1 MKLSMFTRRNL
12 FPATSTIAHH
22 LRGCI
27 LGLLFLIAAPMCA
40 QQGGGSPV
48 RVAVLKDNLP
58 GLDLASVEQ
67 TISVLKGAEFA
78 VRTIDIAQL
87 GSKDSFNAA
96 QYDCLV
102 LSHSRRFTATAKQ
115 NFLSFLK
122 DGGDLVLLG
131 GDGFTQPDSIVLPAF
146 SRYEPYMLK
155 DVVSVRTYA
164 DQNLLKPMQVK
175 GRFVGLSAVGFNRV
189 VAKFVPL
196 LSAMDAHGRTK
207 GWASGLLT
215 HFDEYK
221 GSNWLLFGISN
232 PEFYRTSIF
241 AETLKAML
249 VKMKS
254 GELERTA
261 AAENEKRLAVRIK
274 LATPAPT
281 AFLRLS
287 EDGKH
292 IVYPDGRRFF
302 MIGANYHRPLNG
314 ALHNSGDF
322 DHAAL
327 EDDFRKARD
336 AGVNCMRIGFSGR
349 FYDDP
354 ALIKECARKYGIYL
368 LVVVPGA
375 PQDFAENAGKV
386 AQLYADEPMVL
397 GYDLQNEPKIEALAG
412 LKFDGAKSP
421 VLKLHPEFEKNLPAF
436 AKLWNEATDPLTRG
450 VPSTFPGLTG
460 PLTVPDEWRELYGA
474 TNGTLDLWIS
484 KQIQAIRKYDK
495 HHLISVGYNRF
506 LECLPANKQLSFVSH
521 HVYDR
526 PSSYEQVVSN
536 VTALDRI
543 AGVWS
548 DRPIT
553 LGEFGY
559 SNGVVTPDGRY
570 LDLHTSAVG
579 EMIHYLYALAKG
591 YDGAMKW
598 ALTDWHW
605 DVIAK
610 AAEKGRNTQIYEAYF
625 GMYYY
630 DGNPRGLGRP
640 KPICYSTKF
649 LRDYVDEHGPGGT
662 LDIKRAQTSI
672 GTGYVYKAKNA
683 MFVGDYAYKSPEL
696 EFRSQQPSNVM
707 VTWSGDGI
715 KLMSTS
721 DATVS
726 IAPERLVSRITTES
740 AKLEGDCG
748 AVTRKNGRLSIRMLE
763 GETIHIR

>member
-1 MKLSMFTRRNL
+1 MKLSMFADWTL
-12 FPATSTIAHH
+12 FPARFTITHR
-22 LRGCI
+22 LRDCI
-27 LGLLFLIAAPMCA
+27 LALLLLIAAPMCA
-40 QQGGGSPV
+40 QPGGGSPV

-58 GLDLASVEQ
+58 GLDLTSVEQ
-67 TISVLKGAEFA
+67 TISVLKGAEFS
-78 VRTIDIAQL
+78 VRAIDIGQL
-87 GSKDSFNAA
+87 GSKDSFNAS

-102 LSHSRRFTATAKQ
+102 LSHSRRFTAAAKQ
-115 NFLSFLK
+115 NFASFLK
-122 DGGDLVLLG
+122 DGGDLVFLG
-131 GDGFTQPDSIVLPAF
+131 GNGFTQPDSIVLPAF
-146 SRYEPYMLK
+146 SRYEPYVLK
-155 DVVSVRTYA
+155 DAVSVRTSA
-164 DQNLLKPMQVK
+164 DQKLLKPMQVK
-175 GRFVGLSAVGFNRV
+175 GQFAGLSAVGFNRV

-196 LSAMDAHGRTK
+196 LSAMDAQGRTR

-232 PEFYRTSIF
+232 PEFYQTGIF
-241 AETLKAML
+241 AETLKTML

-254 GELERTA
+254 GELERIA
-261 AAENEKRLAVRIK
+261 AAENEKRLAARIK
-274 LATPAPT
+274 LTTPAPA
-281 AFLRLS
+281 AFLRVS

-292 IVYPDGRRFF
+292 ILYPDGRRFF

-314 ALHNSGDF
+314 VLRNARDF

-336 AGVNCMRIGFSGR
+336 AGLNCMRIGFSSR

-354 ALIKECARKYGIYL
+354 DLVRECARKYGIYL
-368 LVVVPGA
+368 LIVVAGRPH
-375 PQDFAENAGKV
+375 DFVENAGKL
-386 AQLYADEPMVL
+386 AEMYADEPMVL
-397 GYDLQNEPKIEALAG
+397 GYDLQNEPPAELLAG
-412 LKFDGAKSP
+412 LEYDGAKSP

-436 AKLWNEATDPLTRG
+436 AKLWNQATDHWTRG
-450 VPSTFPGLTG
+450 VPSTFPGLIG
-460 PLTVPDEWRELYGA
+460 PIKVPDEWRELYRA
-474 TNGTLDLWIS
+474 TNDTLDLWIS

-495 HHLISVGYNRF
+495 HHFISVGYNRF

-526 PSSYEQVVSN
+526 PSSYEQVISN
-536 VTALDRI
+536 VTTLDRI
-543 AGVWS
+543 ASVWS

-559 SNGVVTPDGRY
+559 SNGVVTSDGRY
-570 LDLHTSAVG
+570 LDFHTSAVG

-598 ALTDWHW
+598 VLTDWHW

-649 LRDYVDEHGPGGT
+649 LRDYVDGHGPGGT
-662 LDIKRAQTSI
+662 LEIRRAQTSI
-672 GTGYVYKAKNA
+672 GAGYVYKAKNA
-683 MFVGDYAYKSPEL
+683 LFVGDYAYKSPEL
-696 EFRSQQPSNVM
+696 EFRSQQPANVM

-726 IAPERLVSRITTES
+726 VAPQRLISRITPES
-740 AKLEGDCG
+740 AKLEGNYG
-748 AVTRKNGRLSIRMLE
+748 SVTRENGRLSMRLLE
-763 GETIHIR
+763 GETIRIR